1 MATSLVPTNRCVRPP
16 DTCNGATK
24 MFSDVS
30 KCLELSRVFTPW
42 WLHLL
47 GIQADVQRTVR
58 FPGLPSRSR
67 RSDVKA
73 RASERFL
80 DGHKATRSMNCN
92 KLSCWWFLRNGKR
105 WKKTKHNS
113 QREIKPLTSWDP
125 ATSSSRWIELSL
137 STSGSSTNSAKNV
150 ANEPKFM
157 RVNKSCL
164 HCLPQAAMG
173 SSDAALSEWS
183 CSSFPSSSHS
193 PGHLLQSGRVG
204 IPRNQWCLYNTIP
217 TV

>member
-1 MATSLVPTNRCVRPP
+1 MSRTVSSFHALMATSAWNTSRCAEDCKISRTSVEISAFRREGKSIRKVPGWTQSHKVN
-16 DTCNGATK
+16 
-24 MFSDVS
+24 
-30 KCLELSRVFTPW
+30 ELQQVVVLMTF
-42 WLHLL
+42 
-47 GIQADVQRTVR
+47 
-58 FPGLPSRSR
+58 
-67 RSDVKA
+67 
-73 RASERFL
+73 E
-80 DGHKATRSMNCN
+80 
-92 KLSCWWFLRNGKR
+92 KR
-105 WKKTKHNS
+105 KKTKHNS

-204 IPRNQWCLYNTIP
+204 IPRNQWCLYNT
-217 TV
+217 TKQVS